1 MRSLN
6 DIFHKLRPLLRLS
19 EVNALQAFH
28 VMRQA
33 AAILTSVIMAKS
45 ALSTEAIGRWE
56 MLLYIG
62 YTLSFFWVSGL
73 IQGMLTIVPKLEER
87 QRKIFIFN
95 TYLLFLTIGLFAGGV
110 LFWFHQPVIYL
121 LTNGTYLPHIELFG
135 LYLALH
141 LPVFL
146 LENLYLLMHQPKNIL
161 RFGVFSSLGHLLS
174 IGVPLWAGW
183 GIEGGVGG
191 LALFAAM
198 RHLLLLYFIVKQ
210 SLPIFQWSCWS
221 RLLRISTPLMG
232 YSILGGLQVTLSAWF
247 VAWLFPG
254 NEHQFAVFRYG
265 AMELPFTLALT
276 NGLGTA
282 ILPVLAANQSE
293 GLVQIRR
300 QSKYLAHL
308 LFPIAIIIML
318 SSGWLFPWVFRNAF
332 TDSVPIFNIFLLI
345 LITRMVFSRTV
356 LTGLQANRVVW
367 WVSVVEIVLFT
378 ALCFGFGQWLGLDG
392 IALATLAAYA
402 AEKIILSVYLYYR
415 YGIRIQDYLD
425 VKTFFWYSIGLLGAY
440 WAVSV

>member
-1 MRSLN
+1 MQFISRIS
-6 DIFHKLRPLLRLS
+6 DQLRPLFQLS

-73 IQGMLTIVPKLEER
+73 IQGMLTIVPKLEEK
-87 QRKIFIFN
+87 QRKVFIFN
-95 TYLLFLTIGLFAGGV
+95 TYLLFFAIGIFAGGA
-110 LFWFHQPVIYL
+110 LFWCHQPVIYL

-135 LYLALH
+135 IYLALH

-146 LENLYLLMHQPKNIL
+146 LENLYLLMRQPKNIF

-174 IGVPLWAGW
+174 VGIPLWAGW

-198 RHLLLLYFIVKQ
+198 RHLVLLNFIAKQ
-210 SLPIFQWSCWS
+210 SLAIFQWSCW
-221 RLLRISTPLMG
+221 RQLLQISTPLMG

-247 VAWLFPG
+247 VAWFFPG

-282 ILPVLAANQSE
+282 ILPLLAENQRE

-318 SSGWLFPWVFRNAF
+318 SSKWLFPWVFRDTFAE
-332 TDSVPIFNIFLLI
+332 SVPIFNIFLLI
-345 LITRMVFSRTV
+345 LVTRMVFSRTV

-367 WVSVVEIVLFT
+367 WVSVVEILLFT
-378 ALCFGFGQWLGLDG
+378 ALCFGFGPWLGLKG

-402 AEKIILSVYLYYR
+402 SEKIILSVYLYYR
-415 YGIRIQDYLD
+415 YGIRLQAYLD
-425 VKTFFWYSIGLLGAY
+425 IKTFCWYSIGLLSAY
-440 WAVSV
+440 LAVSV